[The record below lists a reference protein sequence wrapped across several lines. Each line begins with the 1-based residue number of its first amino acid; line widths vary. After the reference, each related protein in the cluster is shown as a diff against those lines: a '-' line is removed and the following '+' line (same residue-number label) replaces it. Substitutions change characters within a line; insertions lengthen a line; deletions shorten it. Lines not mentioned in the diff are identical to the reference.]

1 LSGLF
6 LLKPL
11 RADHDFSHDE
21 RLTQM
26 LTQMRKKAPLR
37 YDDTD

>member
-1 LSGLF
+1 V
-6 LLKPL
+6 
-11 RADHDFSHDE
+11 DHDFSHDE

-26 LTQMRKKAPLR
+26 LTRMRMKAPLL